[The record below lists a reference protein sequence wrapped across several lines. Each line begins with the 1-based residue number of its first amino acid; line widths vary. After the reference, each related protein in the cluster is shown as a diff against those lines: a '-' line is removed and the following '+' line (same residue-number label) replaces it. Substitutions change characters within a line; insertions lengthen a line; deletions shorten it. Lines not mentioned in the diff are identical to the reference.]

1 MDATHHMSD
10 TVSSVHVGSAVPRE
24 AADCG
29 LGPSAPRPLN
39 VLLIEDS
46 EDDALLLLQR
56 FRAAGYQVCSRRVED
71 EWSLREALAARTW
84 DLVLS
89 DHNMPQFSAMA
100 ALSILQTLELDLP
113 FIIVS
118 GVIEEDMAVS
128 AMRAGAHDYLSKGRL
143 DRLIPAIERE
153 IREARNRAERH
164 SALDAVRDSEA
175 RFRALAANIP
185 GMVFQLLRHDD
196 GGWRFLFVS
205 EGCLALLGF
214 KAGELV
220 AEPRRFLGMILP
232 DDMPELERAMHLSAR
247 THATVNW
254 EGRIRLPDE
263 DIKWVNLRS
272 SPRVLASGVLIW
284 EGIVSNITQ
293 SKLTERELRQSR
305 GQLAELSSHLQIAK
319 EEERERIARDIH
331 DELGGLLVALK
342 FEVSLL
348 ANKTSASLDA
358 IKGRSASMGKLVD
371 DAIGTVGRIARELR
385 PGILK
390 EFGLAPAVES
400 HAEDFSARTG
410 LKCEL
415 RCIDHDID
423 PDEET
428 AIALFRVFQEAL
440 TNVSKHAEACQIEI
454 RLTQEDDDIVLEVSD
469 DGRGLA
475 PEDLNKPKSFGLR
488 GIRERVVHLH
498 GRFEASAREAGG
510 TRLLLRVP
518 ACRRTVL
525 EFSR

>member
-1 MDATHHMSD
+1 MS
-10 TVSSVHVGSAVPRE
+10 
-24 AADCG
+24 
-29 LGPSAPRPLN
+29 
-39 VLLIEDS
+39 
-46 EDDALLLLQR
+46 
-56 FRAAGYQVCSRRVED
+56 
-71 EWSLREALAARTW
+71 
-84 DLVLS
+84 
-89 DHNMPQFSAMA
+89 
-100 ALSILQTLELDLP
+100 
-113 FIIVS
+113 
-118 GVIEEDMAVS
+118 
-128 AMRAGAHDYLSKGRL
+128 AHT
-143 DRLIPAIERE
+143 
-153 IREARNRAERH
+153 
-164 SALDAVRDSEA
+164 
-175 RFRALAANIP
+175 
-185 GMVFQLLRHDD
+185 Q
-196 GGWRFLFVS
+196 
-205 EGCLALLGF
+205 
-214 KAGELV
+214 
-220 AEPRRFLGMILP
+220 
-232 DDMPELERAMHLSAR
+232 
-247 THATVNW
+247 ATVNW
-254 EGRIRLPDE
+254 DGRIRLPDE

-348 ANKTSASLDA
+348 ANKTAPDPESMKARSL
-358 IKGRSASMGKLVD
+358 SMGKLVD
-371 DAIGTVGRIARELR
+371 DAISTVGRIARELR

-410 LKCEL
+410 LKCDL
-415 RCIDHDID
+415 LCIDHDID

-440 TNVSKHAEACQIEI
+440 TNVSKHAGAHRVEV
-454 RLTQEDDDIVLEVSD
+454 RLTQEDDDIVLEISD

-475 PEDLNKPKSFGLR
+475 PQDLNKPKSFGLR
-488 GIRERVVHLH
+488 GIRERVAHLN
-498 GRFEASAREAGG
+498 GRFEASNREHGG

>member
-1 MDATHHMSD
+1 
-10 TVSSVHVGSAVPRE
+10 
-24 AADCG
+24 
-29 LGPSAPRPLN
+29 
-39 VLLIEDS
+39 
-46 EDDALLLLQR
+46 
-56 FRAAGYQVCSRRVED
+56 
-71 EWSLREALAARTW
+71 
-84 DLVLS
+84 
-89 DHNMPQFSAMA
+89 MA
-100 ALSILQTLELDLP
+100 ALGILQAQGLDLP

-118 GVIEEDMAVS
+118 GVIEEDLAVA
-128 AMRAGAHDYLSKGRL
+128 AMRAGAHDYLGKGNL
-143 DRLIPAIERE
+143 DRLVPAVERE
-153 IREARNRAERH
+153 MREARNRAERH

-205 EGCLALLGF
+205 EGCQALLAL
-214 KAGELV
+214 KPAELV
-220 AEPRRFLGMILP
+220 AQPQRFLDMVLAE
-232 DDMPELERAMHLSAR
+232 DMPELDRAMQHSAQ
-247 THATVNW
+247 TQSTVNW
-254 EGRIRLPDE
+254 EGRIRLPDS
-263 DIKWVNLRS
+263 DVKWVNLRS
-272 SPRVLASGVLIW
+272 SPRQLSSGVTIW

-348 ANKTSASLDA
+348 ANKTGAEPDA
-358 IKGRSASMGKLVD
+358 IRKRADSMGKLVD

-400 HAEDFSARTG
+400 HAEDFAGRTG
-410 LKCEL
+410 LKCDL
-415 RCIDHDID
+415 LCIDHDIE

-440 TNVSKHAEACQIEI
+440 TNVSKHAQAHRIEV
-454 RLTQEDDDIVLEVSD
+454 RLTQEDDDIVLEIAD

-475 PEDLNKPKSFGLR
+475 PADLSKPKSFGLR
-488 GIRERVVHLH
+488 GIRERVAHLN
-498 GRFEASAREAGG
+498 GRFEASAREGGG

-525 EFSR
+525 EFAR

>member
-1 MDATHHMSD
+1 MPDPVTPVLTAQRTLD
-10 TVSSVHVGSAVPRE
+10 
-24 AADCG
+24 
-29 LGPSAPRPLN
+29 

-46 EDDALLLLQR
+46 EDDAVLLLHR
-56 FRAAGYQVCSRRVED
+56 FRQAGYTVRSIRVED
-71 EWSLREALAARTW
+71 EKGLRAALRSGSW
-84 DLVLS
+84 DVVLS

-100 ALSILQTLELDLP
+100 ALGILQELGLDLP

-118 GVIEEDMAVS
+118 GVIEEDIAVS
-128 AMRAGAHDYLSKGRL
+128 AMRAGAHDYLSKTNL
-143 DRLIPAIERE
+143 DRLVPAVERE
-153 IREARNRAERH
+153 MREARNRAERH

-205 EGCLALLGF
+205 DGCLALLAL
-214 KAGELV
+214 KPSELI
-220 AEPRRFLGMILP
+220 AQPGRFLEMVLP
-232 DDMPELERAMHLSAR
+232 EDMPELNRAMKQSAQSQS
-247 THATVNW
+247 TVNW
-254 EGRIRLPDE
+254 EGRIRLPDG
-263 DIKWVNLRS
+263 DVKWVNLRS
-272 SPRVLASGVLIW
+272 SPRLLASGVPIW

-305 GQLAELSSHLQIAK
+305 GQLAELSSHLQMAK

-348 ANKTSASLDA
+348 ANKTAANPDA
-358 IKGRSASMGKLVD
+358 IRARSQSMGKLVD
-371 DAIGTVGRIARELR
+371 DAITTVGRIARELR

-390 EFGLAPAVES
+390 EFGLAPAIES

-410 LKCEL
+410 LQCEL
-415 RCIDHDID
+415 LCIDHDIE

-440 TNVSKHAEACQIEI
+440 TNVSKHAQAHKVEV
-454 RLTQEDDDIVLEVSD
+454 RLTQEDDDIVLEIAD

-475 PEDLNKPKSFGLR
+475 PTDLNKPKSFGLR
-488 GIRERVVHLH
+488 GIRERVAHLN
-498 GRFEASAREAGG
+498 GRFEASGRDGGG

-525 EFSR
+525 EFAR